1 MRTIG
6 VEEELLLVDQ
16 DTGVPVPLADAV
28 LDRAH
33 ADQLPP
39 DGAEF
44 VGEMHLEMLE
54 VITRPHTGLATLGRQ
69 VLDNRALAMR
79 LAAEHGA
86 LAAPLASSPLAVVP
100 HPRVSER
107 YERMMQRFGA
117 VPRRSMT
124 CGLHVHVAVDSDREG
139 VAVLDR
145 IRTWLP
151 VLIALTANSPF
162 HGGED
167 TGHAS
172 YRSVSWNQWPTAGP
186 AERFGTVAR
195 YRALTAA
202 MIDTEAVLD
211 SAMLYFDA
219 RLSQNHPTV
228 EVRVSD
234 VPIDPVMTVAVA
246 GLVRAL
252 VDTAADAWAAGTP
265 APDTPA
271 AILRLANWRAAVEGL
286 DGHLL
291 DPVTNRPLPAH
302 EVVLMLLEH
311 VRAALT
317 ANGDDQLVERAF
329 HQAFVHGNGA
339 TRQRAVFA
347 TTGDLGQVAVA
358 AARAQPTLVSLPN
371 RSRRV

>member
-6 VEEELLLVDQ
+6 VEEELLLLDR
-16 DTGVPVPLADAV
+16 DTGVPVPIADAV
-28 LDRAH
+28 LERAR
-33 ADQLPP
+33 ADGLPP

-54 VITRPHTGLATLGRQ
+54 VITRPHAGLATLGRQ

-79 LAAEHGA
+79 LAAAHDA
-86 LAAPLASSPLAVVP
+86 LAAPLATSPLPSAP
-100 HPRVSER
+100 HPRTDER
-107 YERMMQRFGA
+107 YRRMIERFGA
-117 VPRRSMT
+117 VPRRTMT
-124 CGLHVHVAVDSDREG
+124 CGLHVHVAVESDREG

-172 YRSVSWNQWPTAGP
+172 FRSVSWNQWPTAGP

-195 YRALTAA
+195 YRALADV
-202 MIDTEAVLD
+202 MVGTEALLD
-211 SAMLYFDA
+211 PAMLYFDT

-228 EVRVSD
+228 EVRVCD
-234 VPIDPVMTVAVA
+234 VPIDPVVTVAVA
-246 GLVRAL
+246 GVVRAL
-252 VDTAADAWAAGTP
+252 VDTAADAWAAGIP

-271 AILRLANWRAAVEGL
+271 SVLRLANWRAAVEGL

-311 VRAALT
+311 VRPALT

-339 TRQRAVFA
+339 TRQRALFA

-371 RSRRV
+371 TSRRA